1 MRDQIRDQ
9 IYIFIC
15 SDTAD
20 NKNQHIQNY
29 LISCNSKLEFV
40 NKIESTKLKQTALK
54 NSVISWH

>member
-20 NKNQHIQNY
+20 DKTQHIQNY

-40 NKIESTKLKQTALK
+40 NKIQSTTKLKQTALK
-54 NSVISWH
+54 NS